1 MTAIPHTLL
10 GGAMNRD
17 FENKNRLT
25 GKVAVITGAARG
37 TGAELARFFVRWGA
51 RVLATDILDDMGTQ
65 IAAELGDAA
74 YYKHLDVTSQDDW
87 AAAIPEA
94 ESRFGAV
101 NVLVNNAAILHLAT
115 IADTSPEDF
124 RRVLDVNLVGP
135 MLGIRAVT
143 PAMRRAGGGSIVN
156 VASID
161 AMDPHNGSVCYA
173 SSKWGLRCLTRV
185 AAIELGMYGIRVNV
199 VLPSAGSN
207 DMLMPFLG
215 NAIRVE
221 AMDPNAD
228 PSLIPTDRWCREEQ
242 IADVVRFISFLA
254 SDESASCTGA
264 DYVID
269 RGQTAGH
276 VILGLPGD
284 QPTP

>member
-1 MTAIPHTLL
+1 M
-10 GGAMNRD
+10 
-17 FENKNRLT
+17 
-25 GKVAVITGAARG
+25 
-37 TGAELARFFVRWGA
+37 
-51 RVLATDILDDMGTQ
+51 
-65 IAAELGDAA
+65 
-74 YYKHLDVTSQDDW
+74 
-87 AAAIPEA
+87 
-94 ESRFGAV
+94 
-101 NVLVNNAAILHLAT
+101 LVNNAAILHLAT

-161 AMDPHNGSVCYA
+161 ALDPHNGSVCYA

-185 AAIELGMYGIRVNV
+185 AVIELGMHGIRVNV

-207 DMLMPFLG
+207 EMLFPFIG
-215 NAIRVE
+215 TAIRAE

-228 PSLIPTDRWCREEQ
+228 PSLIPTDRWLREEQ
-242 IADVVRFISFLA
+242 IIDVVRFVAFLA
-254 SDESASCTGA
+254 SDESPSCTGA
-264 DYVID
+264 DYPID

-276 VILGLPGD
+276 IVVGLPGD
-284 QPTP
+284 QPITE

>member
-1 MTAIPHTLL
+1 
-10 GGAMNRD
+10 MNRD
-17 FENKNRLT
+17 SGNKDRLT

-37 TGAELARFFVRWGA
+37 TGAELARFFVRSGA
-51 RVLATDILDDMGTQ
+51 RVLITDILDDMGAQ

-74 YYKHLDVTSQDDW
+74 YVQHLDVTSQDDW
-87 AAAIPEA
+87 AAAIAEA
-94 ESRFGAV
+94 ESRFGSV
-101 NVLVNNAAILHLAT
+101 NVLVNNAAILHLAA

-185 AAIELGMYGIRVNV
+185 AAIELGRYGIRVNV

-215 NAIRVE
+215 SAIRVE

-228 PSLIPTDRWCREEQ
+228 PSLIPTDRWRREEQ
-242 IADVVRFISFLA
+242 ITDVVRFISFLA

-276 VILGLPGD
+276 IILGLPGD
-284 QPTP
+284 QASPS

>member
-1 MTAIPHTLL
+1 
-10 GGAMNRD
+10 MNRH
-17 FENKNRLT
+17 FENKDRLT

-37 TGAELARFFVRWGA
+37 TGAEVARFFVRSGA
-51 RVLATDILDDMGTQ
+51 RVVVTDILDDMGAQ

-74 YYKHLDVTSQDDW
+74 YFRHLDVTSQADW
-87 AAAIPEA
+87 EAAIPEA
-94 ESRFGAV
+94 ESRFGLV

-161 AMDPHNGSVCYA
+161 ALDPHNGSVCYA

-207 DMLMPFLG
+207 DMLLPFLG

-228 PSLIPTDRWCREEQ
+228 PSLIPTDRWRREEQ
-242 IADVVRFISFLA
+242 IIDVVHFIAFLA
-254 SDESASCTGA
+254 SDDSASCTGA

-284 QPTP
+284 QPTPS

>member
-1 MTAIPHTLL
+1 M
-10 GGAMNRD
+10 MDKRFD
-17 FENKNRLT
+17 NKDRLT

-37 TGAELARFFVRWGA
+37 VGAELTRYFVQSGA
-51 RVLATDILDDMGTQ
+51 KVVIADILDDRGEPL
-65 IAAELGDAA
+65 ADELGDAA
-74 YYKHLDVTSQDDW
+74 YFQHLDVTSQDDW
-87 AAAIPEA
+87 EAAIPEA
-94 ESRFGAV
+94 ESRFGVV

-115 IADTSPEDF
+115 IADTSPDDF

-135 MLGIRAVT
+135 MLGIKAVT

-161 AMDPHNGSVCYA
+161 AFDPHNGSVCYA

-207 DMLMPFLG
+207 EMLFPFFG
-215 NAIRVE
+215 NAIRAE
-221 AMDPNAD
+221 AMDLDAD
-228 PSLIPTDRWCREEQ
+228 PSLIPTDRWLREEQ
-242 IADVVRFISFLA
+242 IIDVVRFISFLA

-264 DYVID
+264 DYPID

-276 VILGLPGD
+276 IVVGLPGD
-284 QPTP
+284 QPVTE